1 MYFNTRVYDH
11 VQLSIN
17 STKGIFLK
25 VLCDY
30 EEQINMHFFY
40 SDRKYTFNEYIH
52 NYHFQLIY

>member
-11 VQLSIN
+11 VQLSIY

-30 EEQINMHFFY
+30 EEQINMHFVLFR
-40 SDRKYTFNEYIH
+40 SEVH
-52 NYHFQLIY
+52 L